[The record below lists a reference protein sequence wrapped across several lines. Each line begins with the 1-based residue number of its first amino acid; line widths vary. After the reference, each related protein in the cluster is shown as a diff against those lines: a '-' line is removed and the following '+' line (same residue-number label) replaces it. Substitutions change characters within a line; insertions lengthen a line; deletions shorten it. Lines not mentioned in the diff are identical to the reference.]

1 MVCFYIAVNTESGT
15 CTAPPERRG
24 ALQAASLVV
33 QVVIWVT
40 AVVGLVLVG
49 DSGFVEMQLIVNK
62 LTGNRSPLGGPAYSS
77 FSNGT
82 SYLRAVAST
91 IFFVGNL
98 SYLVASLI
106 LAILTLHAKLSGRQ
120 EATKRRPKVETCC
133 SICSPYNG
141 LTILHHLEHR
151 GGMVFN
157 LISMLLCI
165 LVGTSEAEFNT
176 VPPQLWLCAPLF
188 LLCLVQTVLSLLY
201 MEEMALCGLGACCFY
216 FLWVRRTPNPGHD
229 AIPMA

>member
-1 MVCFYIAVNTESGT
+1 
-15 CTAPPERRG
+15 
-24 ALQAASLVV
+24 
-33 QVVIWVT
+33 VVIWVT

-120 EATKRRPKVETCC
+120 EVTKRRPKVETCC

-151 GGMVFN
+151 GGVVSN
-157 LISMLLCI
+157 VITLLLCI
-165 LVGTSEAEFNT
+165 LVGSSKAEFNT

-188 LLCLVQTVLSLLY
+188 LLCLVQAVLSLMY
-201 MEEMALCGLGACCFY
+201 MEEMALCGLGACCVY